1 MEVMNWYSKIVEDL
15 PVLVAAILILSIIGF
30 TIYAYFCRDISLANN
45 FFESMDAFATGVW
58 GFLIGYGSGR
68 VLGKRH
74 ANVEEAV
81 EAAGTRGMEARITL
95 LESEKNELRS
105 SLEEAKETISR
116 LMEYNNTDDAEGAEE
131 DVEQEEASEK

>member
-1 MEVMNWYSKIVEDL
+1 
-15 PVLVAAILILSIIGF
+15 
-30 TIYAYFCRDISLANN
+30 
-45 FFESMDAFATGVW
+45 
-58 GFLIGYGSGR
+58 
-68 VLGKRH
+68 
-74 ANVEEAV
+74 
-81 EAAGTRGMEARITL
+81 MEARITL